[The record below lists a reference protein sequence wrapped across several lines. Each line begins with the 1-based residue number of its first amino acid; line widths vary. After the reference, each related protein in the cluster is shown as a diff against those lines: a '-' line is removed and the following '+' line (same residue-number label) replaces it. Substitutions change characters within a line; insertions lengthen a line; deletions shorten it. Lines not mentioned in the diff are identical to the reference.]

1 MSPPITPVGLLDL
14 PGLSPL
20 PPLPPLEEAELPPLE
35 EAELPPPEDAE
46 AGGLLDEAG
55 AAELPPLSLDR
66 AEADWVEEPLDLA
79 AVLCPEAL
87 L

>member
-1 MSPPITPVGLLDL
+1 MGLLGF